1 MKLNRPALA
10 TVLRHVANAVESGDS
25 LEGSIE
31 WLIPEH
37 GSSQDLEVTASVR
50 TGNLDGQGG
59 VLLISPSPAD
69 EVAP

>member
-1 MKLNRPALA
+1 MINRRGLA
-10 TVLRHVANAVESGDS
+10 TLLHRIAEAVESGDS

-50 TGNLDGQGG
+50 TGNLNGQGG
-59 VLLISPSPAD
+59 VLLLSPSPAM
-69 EVAP
+69 VVKP